1 MNVTTESVMKAMVY
15 YKYGPAGI
23 LELQEIEKPV
33 AEGSQVLVKVHA
45 ASVNWL
51 DYHFL
56 TGTPFLA
63 RFMAGAPKP
72 KSNVLGIDVA
82 GQVEAVGANVTQFQ
96 PGDEV
101 FGATTHGCFAEYV
114 CF

>member
-1 MNVTTESVMKAMVY
+1 MKAMVY
-15 YKYGPAGI
+15 HDYGFPDV

-33 AEGSQVLVKVHA
+33 VKDDQVLLRVHA

-51 DYHFL
+51 DWHFL

-63 RFMAGAPKP
+63 RLMAGLRKP
-72 KSNVLGIDVA
+72 RHKVLGIDVA
-82 GQVEAVGANVTQFQ
+82 GRVEAVGADVKQLQ

-101 FGATTHGCFAEYV
+101 FGSSGHGSSAGR
-114 CF
+114 